1 MGDFNFPELDW
12 SKPESLSE
20 SHPFL
25 KCLNDNFLEQLVDEP
40 TRDANILDLVVT
52 SDMSMINNLT
62 VGEPFE
68 TSDHQMIRFELT
80 GKRSVVDSNTTSYN
94 YFKANYTEVRNFM
107 RERNW
112 NLIPNSDDVNN
123 CWKAVR
129 SEIILVRD
137 RFVPKFKKCK
147 NKCKWV
153 TKEVV
158 RLRKAK
164 VKAWNNYIKSGRDR
178 LLFEVYK
185 SKLRLSVRENIKAKR
200 RFEEKLAKNIK
211 NDNKRFFAYVR
222 STEN

>member
-1 MGDFNFPELDW
+1 
-12 SKPESLSE
+12 
-20 SHPFL
+20 
-25 KCLNDNFLEQLVDEP
+25 
-40 TRDANILDLVVT
+40 
-52 SDMSMINNLT
+52 
-62 VGEPFE
+62 
-68 TSDHQMIRFELT
+68 
-80 GKRSVVDSNTTSYN
+80 
-94 YFKANYTEVRNFM
+94 
-107 RERNW
+107 
-112 NLIPNSDDVNN
+112 VNN

-129 SEIILVRD
+129 SELILVRD

-200 RFEEKLAKNIK
+200 RFEEKLANNIK
-211 NDNKRFFAYVR
+211 NDNKSFFAYVR
-222 STEN
+222 SKQRTKVTVGPLKDQHGEIITDNKIAADVMNNYFASVFHNRGCKLYS